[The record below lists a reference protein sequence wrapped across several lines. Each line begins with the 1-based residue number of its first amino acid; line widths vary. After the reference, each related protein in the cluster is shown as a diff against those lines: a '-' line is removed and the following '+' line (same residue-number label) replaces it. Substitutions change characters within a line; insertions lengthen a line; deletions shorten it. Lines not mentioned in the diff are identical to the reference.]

1 MNNRVALVIG
11 AVLIGVGLLRPDLS
25 DLVPKPKPSVVTPS
39 VEISEPAE
47 PSLREA
53 AQKVVDILQQGDS
66 SRRADGL
73 ALASLY
79 SDIAKLISLDAENE
93 VIRTTA
99 EIREVNSVSGS
110 LMNLKL
116 QGKYPGL
123 ANAAKDLVVSA
134 IGDDI
139 AVLNESNR
147 SAAVAAFESL
157 AWACYEGAK

>member
-11 AVLIGVGLLRPDLS
+11 AVLIGVGVLRPDLS
-25 DLVPKPKPSVVTPS
+25 DLIPKPRPSVVTPS
-39 VEISEPAE
+39 VEVSEPSEPA
-47 PSLREA
+47 LREA
-53 AQKVVDILQQGDS
+53 AQKVVDILQEGDS
-66 SRRADGL
+66 SRKTDGL
-73 ALASLY
+73 ALSSLY
-79 SDIAKLISLDAENE
+79 SDIAKLISLDSENE
-93 VIRTTA
+93 VVRTTA

-147 SAAVAAFESL
+147 SDAVAAFEAL

>member
-25 DLVPKPKPSVVTPS
+25 DLVPKPSPAVVTPS
-39 VEISEPAE
+39 VEISEPSE

-66 SRRADGL
+66 SRKADGL

-79 SDIAKLISLDAENE
+79 SDLAKLISLDAENE
-93 VIRTTA
+93 VVRTTA

-147 SAAVAAFESL
+147 SAAVAAFEAL